1 MAGIST
7 EPMSLWND
15 LKNKAASLNAG
26 LQTSVAKFQNAEF
39 ANGCMAMC
47 AMVAAAD
54 GSVAGAEKM
63 RIAALIM
70 NNETLKVFPATELKQ
85 KFDFFCDKLTADFE
99 FGRIEALQAV
109 AKLKSKPDQARAVIQ
124 IGIVIGGA
132 DGNFDA
138 DEKAV
143 VKAACHAVGIPAAEF
158 DL

>member
-1 MAGIST
+1 
-7 EPMSLWND
+7 MSLWND
-15 LKNKAASLNAG
+15 LKSKAAALNAG
-26 LQTSVAKFQNAEF
+26 LQASVAKFQNAEF

-47 AMVAAAD
+47 ALVAAAD
-54 GSVAGAEKM
+54 GAIAGTEKT

-70 NNETLKVFPATELKQ
+70 SNETLKLFPAPELKQ

-109 AKLKSKPDQARAVIQ
+109 AKLKPKPDQARAVIQ

-132 DGNFDA
+132 DGKFDA

-143 VKAACHAVGIPAAEF
+143 VKAACNAVGIPAADF

>member
-1 MAGIST
+1 
-7 EPMSLWND
+7 MSFWND
-15 LKNKAASLNAG
+15 LKDKAAALNAG
-26 LQTSVAKFQNAEF
+26 LQTSVAKFKNADF

-47 AMVAAAD
+47 ALVAAAD
-54 GSVAGAEKM
+54 GSVSGEEKA
-63 RIAALIM
+63 RIAKLIL
-70 NNETLKVFPATELKQ
+70 NNETLKVFPSAELKQ
-85 KFDFFCDKLTADFE
+85 KFDFFCDKLSADFD

-109 AKLKSKPDQARAVIQ
+109 AKLKPKPDQARAVVQ

-143 VKAACHAVGIPAAEF
+143 VKAACNAVGIPASEF